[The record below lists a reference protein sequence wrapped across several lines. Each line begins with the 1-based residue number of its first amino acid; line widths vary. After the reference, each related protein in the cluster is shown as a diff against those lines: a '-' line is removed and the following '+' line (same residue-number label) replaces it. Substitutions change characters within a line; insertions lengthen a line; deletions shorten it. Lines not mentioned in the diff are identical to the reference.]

1 MGVFYSAVT
10 QYLGFL
16 NYGDEYKVMGMSCY
30 GNSIYVEK
38 LKKIIEINNDGS
50 IKLDLKYFNH
60 HKKIILKKKITR

>member
-1 MGVFYSAVT
+1 MGVLFSSYTISW
-10 QYLGFL
+10 FL
-16 NYGDEYKVMGMSCY
+16 NYIDEYKVMGMSCY